1 MLMNV
6 NLNDRVAVVTG
17 ASRGIG
23 KAIAIEL
30 AACEA
35 RVVVNYNRNSEAA
48 EEVVKAIQSSGG
60 EALAVRGDVSVP
72 EMAQGLIGAA
82 LSSFGRVDILVN
94 NAGITRD
101 TLLMRM
107 SEEDWDAV
115 LDTNLKGAFNCIK
128 SVTKTMM
135 KQRYGRVVNV
145 TSVVGLAGNA
155 GQTNYS
161 SSKAGLIGLTK
172 SVAKEL
178 GSRNITVNAVAPGFV
193 ETELTDT
200 LSDEMKSA
208 TVSMTPL
215 GRLGSP
221 EDIAYA
227 VAFLVSEN
235 ASFITGQVLSV
246 DGGLVMQ

>member
-1 MLMNV
+1 MIMNV
-6 NLNDRVAVVTG
+6 DLNERVAVVTG

-23 KAIAIEL
+23 KAIALEL

-35 RVVVNYNRNSEAA
+35 RVVVNYNRSIEAA
-48 EEVVKAIQSSGG
+48 EEVVKVIQSSGG
-60 EALAVRGDVSVP
+60 EALAVQGDVSVP

-82 LSSFGRVDILVN
+82 VDSFGGVDILVN

-115 LDTNLKGAFNCIK
+115 LDTNLKGAFNCMK
-128 SVTKTMM
+128 SVAKTMM
-135 KQRYGRVVNV
+135 KQRYGRIVNV

-155 GQTNYS
+155 GQANYS
-161 SSKAGLIGLTK
+161 SAKAGLIGLTK

-178 GSRNITVNAVAPGFV
+178 GSRNITVNAIAPGFV

-200 LSDEMKSA
+200 LSDDIKIA
-208 TVSMTPL
+208 TLSMTPL

-227 VAFLVSEN
+227 VAFLVSEQ

>member
-35 RVVVNYNRNSEAA
+35 RVVINYNRNSEAA

-60 EALAVRGDVSVP
+60 EALAVRGDVGVP
-72 EMAQGLIGAA
+72 KMAQDLVGAA
-82 LSSFGRVDILVN
+82 VSSFGRVDILVN

-128 SVTKTMM
+128 SVTKMMM

-155 GQTNYS
+155 GQANYS

-178 GSRNITVNAVAPGFV
+178 GSRNITVNAIAPGFV

-208 TVSMTPL
+208 AVSMTPL
-215 GRLGSP
+215 GRFGSP